1 MMMDTNIMTQSVSNP
16 YWVMLKGLSDDVKI
30 ELITLLRESLID
42 KPSAREEKHWADRF
56 SGAWQDS
63 RSAEEIMDD
72 IYSSRTAQK
81 ENSKMSKSCCFLYS
95 SEKPPALREA
105 AESFSPAFFQKG

>member
-30 ELITLLRESLID
+30 ELIALLRESLID

-72 IYSSRTAQK
+72 IYSSRTH
-81 ENSKMSKSCCFLYS
+81 NRDIIL
-95 SEKPPALREA
+95 
-105 AESFSPAFFQKG
+105 